1 MAFEDI
7 KAKINLLLQQ
17 MQNQPEDEH
26 ELYEMLHEKLNEIR
40 ALNMPLP
47 EDLSKL
53 EQQLEE
59 KFRFSSSADRR

>member
-7 KAKINLLLQQ
+7 KAEINLLLQQ

-47 EDLSKL
+47 EDLSEL

-59 KFRFSSSADRR
+59 KFRISNSASRP

>member
-7 KAKINLLLQQ
+7 KAEINLLLQQ

-47 EDLSKL
+47 EDLLEL

-59 KFRFSSSADRR
+59 KFRISNSASRP